1 MVETAFKIVILSKRR
16 IQEKK
21 KRLWPNSVSPNFTMA
36 YSKDSKILFGIITFD
51 KVKLSTK
58 QTSKNRTD

>member
-1 MVETAFKIVILSKRR
+1 MVETAFKIVILSKKR

-36 YSKDSKILFGIITFD
+36 YSKDILFGMITFD